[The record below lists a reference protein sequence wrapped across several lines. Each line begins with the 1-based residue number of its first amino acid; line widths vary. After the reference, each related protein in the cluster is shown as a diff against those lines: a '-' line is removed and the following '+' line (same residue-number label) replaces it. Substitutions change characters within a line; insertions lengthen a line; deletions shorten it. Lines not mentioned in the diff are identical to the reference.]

1 MGYTYNPF
9 TDNLDVI
16 ADTFWSKTGS
26 VISPTEVGDSIETEA
41 QISAQNINLL
51 SYIYFNA

>member
-26 VISPTEVGDSIETEA
+26 VISPTEVGDSIETEE